1 MANSGHFDAELDLA
15 ALRQMAEGHVRDVR
29 ENVQEFDIGGKRLHL
44 IAEGRL
50 VNLGAAEGHPAAVMD
65 MSFANQA
72 LAAEYVVKHHGEL
85 DKRVYGVPPTIDA
98 EVARLKLAAFGIEL
112 DQMTA
117 EQAEYVT
124 AWKHGT

>member
-1 MANSGHFDAELDLA
+1 
-15 ALRQMAEGHVRDVR
+15 
-29 ENVQEFDIGGKRLHL
+29 
-44 IAEGRL
+44 

-72 LAAEYVVKHHGEL
+72 LAAEYVVQHHAEL
-85 DKRVYGVPPTIDA
+85 DKRVYGVPPAIDA
-98 EVARLKLAAFGIEL
+98 EVARLKLAAFGITL
-112 DQMTA
+112 DAMTA